1 MAIFYISPTGS
12 GTRSGSSPANA
23 GTIKDLPK
31 LIAAAGPGGEV
42 RLLADQ
48 GAYKV
53 TQQIAI
59 MAGGAAGAPVTIR
72 GVDSGGNPMAASI
85 VGTRPSPWK
94 PGLSDG
100 VELFRLLSGADHL
113 SFSDL
118 AVKNIG
124 NGVFRIGANI
134 SDLTIQRISATN
146 VCRFIEDYRSG
157 SATSASVD
165 GLKVQDV
172 TIAGYSKNAIRLQ
185 YDSRN
190 VLIQNVVGDSQKQD
204 GGLYIAGVM
213 LAGTVHDVLFDRV
226 TMKNNYG
233 HGSSSS
239 YWNGDGFLAERNTYN
254 LTFQDTVASGNTDAG
269 YDLKSRNTTLI
280 RATAIGNDQN
290 FRIWGNPVTM
300 IDSVSTD
307 PKHYGGIGKLAHLW
321 TANGSGVTLDNFRF
335 SDAAGAAKVF
345 DLSSGG
351 NVLTLTDMALPP
363 ASLMQLGNNSMI
375 KLPDGGLYVNGT
387 SGNDT
392 LSGGTGNDTLVGGKG
407 NDTYVVNAVGDKAVE
422 EGTEGTDLVKTTLSS
437 YVLPNSVETLQYIGT
452 GNFTGIGNGL
462 GNTITGGSGNDRLEG
477 GVGNDSLTGGDGADT
492 YVFGRGDKK
501 DTILNGDSGGADRLL
516 FESGVG
522 ENDVWFAKSDSD
534 LLVTLRSSGGTDSVR
549 LKGWYSSSS
558 NQLSH
563 FELSDGSVLEASSV
577 QKLVQAMAAFT
588 NSAGAPT
595 SLTSSQLQSV
605 ETVIAANWHPAS

>member
-1 MAIFYISPTGS
+1 MAIFYISPSGS

-23 GTIKDLPK
+23 GTLKNLPAF
-31 LIAAAGPGGEV
+31 IDAAGPGGEV
-42 RLLADQ
+42 RLLADK
-48 GAYKV
+48 GTYKV
-53 TQQIAI
+53 TQQISIA
-59 MAGGAAGAPVTIR
+59 AGGEAGAPVTIR
-72 GVDSGGNPMAASI
+72 GVDSSGNPMAASF

-100 VELFRLLSGADHL
+100 VELFRLLSGANHL
-113 SFSDL
+113 SFADL

-134 SDLTIQRISATN
+134 SDLAIRHVSASN
-146 VCRFIEDYRSG
+146 VCRFIEDYASG
-157 SATSASVD
+157 GATSASVN

-190 VLIQNVVGDSQKQD
+190 VLIQNVVGDSQRQD
-204 GGLYIAGVM
+204 GGLIIAGVM
-213 LAGTVHDVLFDRV
+213 LAGTVHDVLFDHV

-290 FRIWGNPVTM
+290 FRLWGNPVTM

-307 PKHYGGIGKLAHLW
+307 PVHYGGIGKLAHLW
-321 TANGSGVTLDNFRF
+321 AANGADVTLDNFRF
-335 SDAAGAAKVF
+335 SGAGKAF

-351 NVLTLTDMALPP
+351 NVLKLVGTALPSP
-363 ASLMQLGNNSMI
+363 SLMHLGNDSLI
-375 KLPDGGLYVNGT
+375 KLPNGLYVNGT

-392 LSGGTGNDTLVGGKG
+392 LAGGTGVDTLVGGKG
-407 NDTYVVNAVGDKAVE
+407 DDTYVVNAAGDKPVE
-422 EGTEGTDLVKTTLSS
+422 EGTEGSDLVKSTLSS
-437 YVLPNSVETLQYIGT
+437 YVLPNAVEKLQYVGT
-452 GNFTGIGNGL
+452 GNFTGIGNEL
-462 GNTITGGSGNDRLEG
+462 ANTISGGSGNDRLEG
-477 GVGNDSLTGGDGADT
+477 GVGNDRLTGGEGADT

-501 DTILNGDSGGADRLL
+501 DTIVNGDSGGADRLL
-516 FESGVG
+516 FESGIDEG
-522 ENDVWFAKSDSD
+522 DVWFAKSGSD
-534 LLVTLRSSGGTDSVR
+534 LMVTIRGTGGTDGVR
-549 LKGWYSSSS
+549 LTGWYSSSS
-558 NQLSH
+558 NQLGR
-563 FELSDGSVLEASSV
+563 FELSDGSVLEASRV
-577 QKLVQAMAAFT
+577 NQMVQAMAAFT
-588 NSAGAPT
+588 NSAGAPMT
-595 SLTSSQLQSV
+595 MTTSQLHSV

>member
-12 GTRSGSSPANA
+12 GTRSGSSAANA

-31 LIAAAGPGGEV
+31 FIAAAGAGGEV
-42 RLLADQ
+42 RLLADK
-48 GAYKV
+48 GSYKV

-59 MAGGAAGAPVTIR
+59 TSGGAAGAPVTIR
-72 GVDSGGNPMAASI
+72 GVDSSGNPMAASI

-113 SFSDL
+113 NFTDL

-124 NGVFRIGANI
+124 NGAFRIGANI
-134 SDLTIQRISATN
+134 TDLAIRRVSATN
-146 VCRFIEDYRSG
+146 VCRFIEDYVSG

-204 GGLYIAGVM
+204 GGLIIAGTM
-213 LAGTVHDVLFDRV
+213 LAGTVHDVLFDHV

-233 HGSSSS
+233 HGSSTA

-290 FRIWGNPVTM
+290 FRLWGNPVTM
-300 IDSVSTD
+300 TDSVSTD

-321 TANGSGVTLDNFRF
+321 TANGSSVTLDNFRF
-335 SDAAGAAKVF
+335 SDAAGAAKAF
-345 DLSSGG
+345 ELSSGG
-351 NVLTLTDMALPP
+351 NVLKLVDTPLPP
-363 ASLMQLGNNSMI
+363 ASLMLLGNNSVI
-375 KLPDGGLYVNGT
+375 ELPNGLYVNGT
-387 SGNDT
+387 PGNDIMAGG
-392 LSGGTGNDTLVGGKG
+392 SGVDTLVGGKG
-407 NDTYVVNAVGDKAVE
+407 NDTYTVNAVGDKAVE

-437 YVLPNSVETLQYIGT
+437 YALPDAVEKLQYIGT
-452 GNFTGIGNGL
+452 GNFTGLGNGL
-462 GNTITGGSGNDRLEG
+462 GNTMTGGSGNDRLEG
-477 GVGNDSLTGGDGADT
+477 GVGNDTLTGGEGADT
-492 YVFGRGDKK
+492 YAFGRGDKK

-516 FESGVG
+516 FDSGIG
-522 ENDVWFAKSDSD
+522 ENDVWFAKSNSD
-534 LLVTLRSSGGTDSVR
+534 LLVTLRGSGGTDSVR
-549 LKGWYSSSS
+549 LTGWYSSPS
-558 NQLSH
+558 NQLSR

-595 SLTSSQLQSV
+595 TLTTSQLQSV
-605 ETVIAANWHPAS
+605 ETVIAANWHPTS

>member
-23 GTIKDLPK
+23 GTIMNLPK
-31 LIAAAGPGGEV
+31 FIDAAGPGGEV
-42 RLLADQ
+42 RLLADK

-53 TQQIAI
+53 TQQITIA
-59 MAGGAAGAPVTIR
+59 AGGAAGAPVTIR
-72 GVDSGGNPMAASI
+72 GVDSSGNPMAASF
-85 VGTRPSPWK
+85 VGTRPSAWK

-100 VELFRLLSGADHL
+100 VELFRLLSGANHL
-113 SFSDL
+113 NFTDL
-118 AVKNIG
+118 AVKNVG

-134 SDLTIQRISATN
+134 ADLSIRRVAATN

-172 TIAGYSKNAIRLQ
+172 SIAGYSKNAIRLQ

-213 LAGTVHDVLFDRV
+213 LAGTVHDVLFDHV

-269 YDLKSRNTTLI
+269 YDLKSRNTKLI

-290 FRIWGNPVTM
+290 FRLWGSEVTM
-300 IDSVSTD
+300 IDSISKD

-321 TANGSGVTLDNFRF
+321 TANGSDVTLDNFRF
-335 SDAAGAAKVF
+335 SDAAGAAKAF

-351 NVLTLTDMALPP
+351 NVLKLINMALPSP
-363 ASLMQLGNNSMI
+363 SLMHLGNNSVI
-375 KLPDGGLYVNGT
+375 ELPNGLYVNGT
-387 SGNDT
+387 AGNDT
-392 LSGGTGNDTLVGGKG
+392 LAGGTGIDTLVGGKG
-407 NDTYVVNAVGDKAVE
+407 NDIYIVNAVGDRPVE

-437 YVLPNSVETLQYIGT
+437 YALGDHLDNLQYIGS
-452 GNFTGIGNGL
+452 GNFTGIGNQL
-462 GNTITGGSGNDRLEG
+462 ANSITGGAGNDRLEG
-477 GVGNDSLTGGDGADT
+477 GVGNDTLTGGQGADT

-501 DTILNGDSGGADRLL
+501 DTIFNSDSGGADRLL
-516 FESGVG
+516 FDSGIG
-522 ENDVWFAKSDSD
+522 EDDIWFAKTGSD
-534 LLVTLRSSGGTDSVR
+534 LLVTLRGTGNTDSVR
-549 LKGWYSSSS
+549 LKGWYSDPSS
-558 NQLSH
+558 QLSR
-563 FELSDGSVLEASSV
+563 FELSDGSVLEASRV
-577 QKLVQAMAAFT
+577 QQMVQAMAAFT
-588 NSAGAPT
+588 NSAGAPMT
-595 SLTSSQLQSV
+595 MSSSQAQSV
-605 ETVIAANWHPAS
+605 EAVIAANWHPGS

>member
-1 MAIFYISPTGS
+1 MAIFYISPSGS
-12 GTRSGSSPANA
+12 GTHSGSSAANA

-31 LIAAAGPGGEV
+31 FIAAAGAGGEV
-42 RLLADQ
+42 RLLADK
-48 GAYKV
+48 GTYKV

-59 MAGGAAGAPVTIR
+59 TSGGAAGAPVTIR

-113 SFSDL
+113 NFTDL

-124 NGVFRIGANI
+124 NGAFRIGANI
-134 SDLTIQRISATN
+134 TDLAIKRVSATN
-146 VCRFIEDYRSG
+146 VCRFIEDYVSG

-204 GGLYIAGVM
+204 GGLIIAGTM
-213 LAGTVHDVLFDRV
+213 LAGMVHDVLFDHV

-290 FRIWGNPVTM
+290 FRLWGNPMTM
-300 IDSVSTD
+300 VDSVSTD
-307 PKHYGGIGKLAHLW
+307 PKHYGGTGKLAHLW
-321 TANGSGVTLDNFRF
+321 TANGSSVTLDNFRF
-335 SDAAGAAKVF
+335 SDAAGAAKAF
-345 DLSSGG
+345 ELSSGG
-351 NVLTLTDMALPP
+351 NVLKLVDTPLPP
-363 ASLMQLGNNSMI
+363 ASLMLLGNNSVI
-375 KLPDGGLYVNGT
+375 QLPNGLYVNGT
-387 SGNDT
+387 PGNDT
-392 LSGGTGNDTLVGGKG
+392 MAGGSGIDTLVGGKG
-407 NDTYVVNAVGDKAVE
+407 NDTYIVIAVGDRPVE

-437 YVLPNSVETLQYIGT
+437 YVLPNAVEKLQYIGT

-462 GNTITGGSGNDRLEG
+462 GNTITGGSSNDRLEG
-477 GVGNDSLTGGDGADT
+477 GVGNDTLTGGEGADT

-516 FESGVG
+516 FESGIDEG
-522 ENDVWFAKSDSD
+522 DVWFAKNGSD
-534 LLVTLRSSGGTDSVR
+534 LLVTLRGSGGTDNVR
-549 LKGWYSSSS
+549 LKGWYSSPS
-558 NQLSH
+558 NQLSR
-563 FELSDGSVLEASSV
+563 FELNDGSALEASGV

-588 NSAGAPT
+588 NSAGAPMT
-595 SLTSSQLQSV
+595 MSSSQAQSV
-605 ETVIAANWHPAS
+605 EAVIAANWHPGS

>member
-1 MAIFYISPTGS
+1 MAIFYISPAGS

-23 GTIKDLPK
+23 GTLKNLPAF
-31 LIAAAGPGGEV
+31 IDAAGPGGEV
-42 RLLADQ
+42 RLLADK
-48 GAYKV
+48 GTYKV
-53 TQQIAI
+53 TQQISIA
-59 MAGGAAGAPVTIR
+59 AGGEAGAPVTIR
-72 GVDSGGNPMAASI
+72 GVNSSGNPMAASF

-100 VELFRLLSGADHL
+100 VELFRLLSGANHL
-113 SFSDL
+113 SFADL

-134 SDLTIQRISATN
+134 SDLAIRHVSASN
-146 VCRFIEDYRSG
+146 VCRFIEDYVSG
-157 SATSASVD
+157 SATSASVN

-204 GGLYIAGVM
+204 GGLIIAGVM
-213 LAGTVHDVLFDRV
+213 LAGTVHDVLFDHV

-290 FRIWGNPVTM
+290 FRLWGNPVTM

-321 TANGSGVTLDNFRF
+321 AANGADVTLDNFRF
-335 SDAAGAAKVF
+335 SGAAKAF

-351 NVLTLTDMALPP
+351 NVLKLVGTALPSP
-363 ASLMQLGNNSMI
+363 SLMHLGNNSLI
-375 KLPDGGLYVNGT
+375 KLPNGLYMNGT

-392 LSGGTGNDTLVGGKG
+392 LSGGSGVDTLVGGKG
-407 NDTYVVNAVGDKAVE
+407 NDTYVVNAVGDKPVE
-422 EGTEGTDLVKTTLSS
+422 EGTEGSDLVKTTLSS
-437 YVLPNSVETLQYIGT
+437 YALPNAVEKLQYVGT
-452 GNFTGIGNGL
+452 GNFTGIGNEL
-462 GNTITGGSGNDRLEG
+462 ANTITGGSGNDRLEG
-477 GVGNDSLTGGDGADT
+477 GIGNDTLTGGQGVDT

-501 DTILNGDSGGADRLL
+501 DTIINGDSGGADRLL
-516 FESGVG
+516 FESGID
-522 ENDVWFAKSDSD
+522 ESDVWFAKSGSD
-534 LLVTLRSSGGTDSVR
+534 LMVTIRGTGGTDGVR
-549 LKGWYSSSS
+549 LAGWYSSSS
-558 NQLSH
+558 NQLSR
-563 FELSDGSVLEASSV
+563 FELSDGSVLEASRV
-577 QKLVQAMAAFT
+577 NQMVQAMAAFT
-588 NSAGAPT
+588 NSAGAPMT
-595 SLTSSQLQSV
+595 MTTSQLHSV